1 MLKRIPA
8 AQAILG
14 MYIHKLEGAWI
25 EHGFWK
31 NHFLLERTEDLQR
44 LQASQVQDVWIDTLK
59 GCDVAPVLEATVQP
73 APAPAKPREVLTRHE
88 MKAEVARAVKLC
100 GVAKRAVITM
110 FGELR
115 MGGAVD
121 PTQVTQLVDD
131 ISQSLLRHPH
141 ALLSL
146 ARLKTANEYTYMHSV
161 AVCGL
166 MIALARQLE
175 MSPAMIQEAGLAGLF
190 HDVGKMVVPE
200 AILSK
205 PGALTELEFASVR
218 EHPAQ
223 GAGMLRQ
230 CPQISALVLDVCWHH
245 HEKCD
250 GSGYPHGLVQNQISL
265 FAQMGAVCDVYDA
278 ITSERPYK
286 RGWAP
291 AEAIQKMAEWK
302 GHFDERVFQAF
313 VRCMGIYPV
322 GTLVRLESGRI
333 GVVIE
338 QTPTSLLT
346 PLVKVFF
353 SVRSRLPIAQ
363 VVVNLAKQP
372 DKIVAR
378 ESAEEWGFKHI
389 DELWSGLPHPKG
401 SYFD

>member
-59 GCDVAPVLEATVQP
+59 GCDVAPVAEATVQP
-73 APAPAKPREVLTRHE
+73 APAPAKPREVLT
-88 MKAEVARAVKLC
+88 RAVKLC

-223 GAGMLRQ
+223 GADMLRQ

-372 DKIVAR
+372 DRIVAR
-378 ESAEEWGFKHI
+378 ESAEEWGFKHV